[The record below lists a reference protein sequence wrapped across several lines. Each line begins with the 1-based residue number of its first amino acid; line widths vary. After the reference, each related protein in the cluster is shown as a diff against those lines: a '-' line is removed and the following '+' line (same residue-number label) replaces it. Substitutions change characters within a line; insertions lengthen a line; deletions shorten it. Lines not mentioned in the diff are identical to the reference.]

1 MNADHLKPDK
11 YMKNDKD
18 LTIEELKVR
27 AQPLPSVWA
36 HACGESH
43 LNGEI
48 TSGESCIPWGFTA
61 LRGWT
66 STSDHGTR
74 HGTRHLARRSAL
86 NNMAPT
92 RLALRA
98 YSPLA

>member
-18 LTIEELKVR
+18 LIIEELKVR

-36 HACGESH
+36 HAWGESH

-74 HGTRHLARRSAL
+74 HGTRHG
-86 NNMAPT
+86 T
-92 RLALRA
+92 
-98 YSPLA
+98 